1 MSRRKIIKKR
11 FPKPDPVYNNY
22 LVSIL
27 VSRLIK
33 DGKKT
38 LAQNIVCDALDII
51 AYKTESD
58 PIEVFEQAV
67 KNVTPLV
74 EVKARRFGGATYQV
88 PMEVTSFR
96 GTNLALRW
104 IVKASR
110 SRTGKTIAL
119 KLAAELMDAS
129 KNSGDAMRKKQ
140 DPACGNISL
149 PARRMDSVF
158 FEQIGFALNMYL
170 HNHMTNF

>member
-110 SRTGKTIAL
+110 SRTGKTITL

-140 DPACGNISL
+140 DTHKMAEANK
-149 PARRMDSVF
+149 A
-158 FEQIGFALNMYL
+158 FAHFRY
-170 HNHMTNF
+170 

>member
-140 DPACGNISL
+140 DTHKMAEANK
-149 PARRMDSVF
+149 A
-158 FEQIGFALNMYL
+158 FAHFRY
-170 HNHMTNF
+170 

>member
-11 FPKPDPVYNNY
+11 FPKPEPVYNNY

-38 LAQNIVCDALDII
+38 LAQNIVCDAIDII

-140 DPACGNISL
+140 DTHKMAEANK
-149 PARRMDSVF
+149 A
-158 FEQIGFALNMYL
+158 FAHYRY
-170 HNHMTNF
+170 

>member
-140 DPACGNISL
+140 DTHKMAEANR
-149 PARRMDSVF
+149 A
-158 FEQIGFALNMYL
+158 FAHYRW
-170 HNHMTNF
+170 

>member
-11 FPKPDPVYNNY
+11 FPSPDPVYNNY

-38 LAQNIVCDALDII
+38 LAQNIVCDALEII
-51 AYKTESD
+51 AYKMETD
-58 PIEVFEQAV
+58 PIEIFERAV

-96 GTNLALRW
+96 GSNLALRW

-110 SRTGKTIAL
+110 YRTGKTIAL
-119 KLAAELMDAS
+119 KLASELMDAAKS
-129 KNSGDAMRKKQ
+129 SGDAIRKKQ
-140 DPACGNISL
+140 ETHKMAEANK
-149 PARRMDSVF
+149 A
-158 FEQIGFALNMYL
+158 FAHFRY
-170 HNHMTNF
+170 

>member
-11 FPKPDPVYNNY
+11 FPKPDPIYNSY

-33 DGKKT
+33 DGKKS
-38 LAQNIVCDALDII
+38 LAQNIVKDALDII

-58 PIEVFEQAV
+58 PIEIFETAV

-119 KLAAELMDAS
+119 KLAAELMDAA

-140 DPACGNISL
+140 ETHKMAEANK
-149 PARRMDSVF
+149 A
-158 FEQIGFALNMYL
+158 FAHFRY
-170 HNHMTNF
+170 

>member
-67 KNVTPLV
+67 KNVSPLV

-140 DPACGNISL
+140 DTHKMAEANKAFSHF
-149 PARRMDSVF
+149 RF
-158 FEQIGFALNMYL
+158 
-170 HNHMTNF
+170 

>member
-11 FPKPDPVYNNY
+11 FPTPDPVYNNR
-22 LVSIL
+22 LVSML
-27 VSRLIK
+27 VVRLVK

-38 LAQNIVCDALDII
+38 LAQNIVCDALNII
-51 AYKTESD
+51 SYRLLQD
-58 PIEVFEQAV
+58 PIEIFEKAI

-96 GTNLALRW
+96 GTNLSVRW

-110 SRTGKTIAL
+110 NRPGKTIAL
-119 KLAAELMDAS
+119 KLANELIDAS
-129 KNSGDAMRKKQ
+129 KNSGDAIRKKQ
-140 DPACGNISL
+140 ETHKQAEANK
-149 PARRMDSVF
+149 A
-158 FEQIGFALNMYL
+158 FAHFRY
-170 HNHMTNF
+170 

>member
-140 DPACGNISL
+140 DTHKMAEANK
-149 PARRMDSVF
+149 A
-158 FEQIGFALNMYL
+158 FAQFRY
-170 HNHMTNF
+170 

>member
-11 FPKPDPVYNNY
+11 FPKPDPVYNNS

-27 VSRLIK
+27 VSRSIT

-140 DPACGNISL
+140 DTHKMAEANK
-149 PARRMDSVF
+149 A
-158 FEQIGFALNMYL
+158 FAHFRY
-170 HNHMTNF
+170 

>member
-11 FPKPDPVYNNY
+11 FPAPDPVYNNY

-33 DGKKT
+33 DGKKS
-38 LAQNIVCDALDII
+38 LAQSIVCDALDII
-51 AYKTESD
+51 AYKTDAD
-58 PIEVFEQAV
+58 PIEVFEKAV

-88 PMEVTSFR
+88 PMEVTNFR

-110 SRTGKTIAL
+110 TRAGKTIAL

-129 KNSGDAMRKKQ
+129 NNSGDAMRKKTRY
-140 DPACGNISL
+140 P
-149 PARRMDSVF
+149 
-158 FEQIGFALNMYL
+158 
-170 HNHMTNF
+170 

>member
-140 DPACGNISL
+140 DTHKMAEANKAFSHF
-149 PARRMDSVF
+149 RF
-158 FEQIGFALNMYL
+158 
-170 HNHMTNF
+170 

>member
-67 KNVTPLV
+67 KNVTPLD

-140 DPACGNISL
+140 DTHKMAEANK
-149 PARRMDSVF
+149 A
-158 FEQIGFALNMYL
+158 FAHFRY
-170 HNHMTNF
+170 

>member
-11 FPKPDPVYNNY
+11 FPKPDPVYNSY

-88 PMEVTSFR
+88 PMEVTNFR

-110 SRTGKTIAL
+110 SRSGKTIAL

-140 DPACGNISL
+140 ETHKMAEANK
-149 PARRMDSVF
+149 A
-158 FEQIGFALNMYL
+158 FAHFRY
-170 HNHMTNF
+170 

>member
-1 MSRRKIIKKR
+1 MSRRKLIKKR

-140 DPACGNISL
+140 DTHKMAEANK
-149 PARRMDSVF
+149 A
-158 FEQIGFALNMYL
+158 FAHFRY
-170 HNHMTNF
+170 

>member
-11 FPKPDPVYNNY
+11 FPKPDPVYNSY

-33 DGKKT
+33 DGKKA

-58 PIEVFEQAV
+58 PIEIFERAV
-67 KNVTPLV
+67 KNVSPLV

-104 IVKASR
+104 IVQAAR

-140 DPACGNISL
+140 ETHKMAEANK
-149 PARRMDSVF
+149 A
-158 FEQIGFALNMYL
+158 FAHFRY
-170 HNHMTNF
+170 

>member
-104 IVKASR
+104 IVKA
-110 SRTGKTIAL
+110 L
-119 KLAAELMDAS
+119 
-129 KNSGDAMRKKQ
+129 
-140 DPACGNISL
+140 SL
-149 PARRMDSVF
+149 
-158 FEQIGFALNMYL
+158 I
-170 HNHMTNF
+170 HI

>member
-74 EVKARRFGGATYQV
+74 EVKARRFVGATYQV

-140 DPACGNISL
+140 DTHKMAEANK
-149 PARRMDSVF
+149 A
-158 FEQIGFALNMYL
+158 FAHFRY
-170 HNHMTNF
+170 

>member
-140 DPACGNISL
+140 DSHKMAEANK
-149 PARRMDSVF
+149 A
-158 FEQIGFALNMYL
+158 FAHFRY
-170 HNHMTNF
+170 

>member
-74 EVKARRFGGATYQV
+74 EGKARRFGGATYQV

-140 DPACGNISL
+140 DTHKMAEANK
-149 PARRMDSVF
+149 A
-158 FEQIGFALNMYL
+158 FAHFRY
-170 HNHMTNF
+170 

>member
-140 DPACGNISL
+140 DTHKMAEANK
-149 PARRMDSVF
+149 A
-158 FEQIGFALNMYL
+158 FAHLRY
-170 HNHMTNF
+170 

>member
-11 FPKPDPVYNNY
+11 FPKPDPVYNSY

-58 PIEVFEQAV
+58 PIEIFERAV
-67 KNVTPLV
+67 KNVSPLV

-96 GTNLALRW
+96 GTNLGLRW
-104 IVKASR
+104 IVKAAR

-129 KNSGDAMRKKQ
+129 KNSGDAMRKKI
-140 DPACGNISL
+140 DTHKMAEANK
-149 PARRMDSVF
+149 A
-158 FEQIGFALNMYL
+158 FAHFRY
-170 HNHMTNF
+170 

>member
-33 DGKKT
+33 DGKKS

-104 IVKASR
+104 IIKASR

-119 KLAAELMDAS
+119 KLAAELMEAS

-140 DPACGNISL
+140 DTHKMAEANK
-149 PARRMDSVF
+149 A
-158 FEQIGFALNMYL
+158 FAHFRY
-170 HNHMTNF
+170 

>member
-33 DGKKT
+33 DGKKS
-38 LAQNIVCDALDII
+38 LAQNNVCDALDII

-140 DPACGNISL
+140 DTHKMAEANK
-149 PARRMDSVF
+149 A
-158 FEQIGFALNMYL
+158 FA
-170 HNHMTNF
+170 HFR

>member
-140 DPACGNISL
+140 DIHKMAEANK
-149 PARRMDSVF
+149 A
-158 FEQIGFALNMYL
+158 FAHFRY
-170 HNHMTNF
+170 

>member
-11 FPKPDPVYNNY
+11 FPTPDPVYNNS

-27 VSRLIK
+27 VVRLIK

-38 LAQNIVCDALDII
+38 LAHNIVCDALNII
-51 AYKTESD
+51 AYRLVED
-58 PIEVFEQAV
+58 PIEIFEKAI

-88 PMEVTSFR
+88 PMEVTTFR
-96 GTNLALRW
+96 GTNLAVRW

-110 SRTGKTIAL
+110 NRPGKTIAL
-119 KLAAELMDAS
+119 KLANELIDAS
-129 KNSGDAMRKKQ
+129 KNSGDAIRKKQ
-140 DPACGNISL
+140 ETHKQAEANK
-149 PARRMDSVF
+149 A
-158 FEQIGFALNMYL
+158 FAHFRY
-170 HNHMTNF
+170 

>member
-1 MSRRKIIKKR
+1 
-11 FPKPDPVYNNY
+11 

-140 DPACGNISL
+140 DTHKMAEANK
-149 PARRMDSVF
+149 A
-158 FEQIGFALNMYL
+158 FAHFRY
-170 HNHMTNF
+170 

>member
-38 LAQNIVCDALDII
+38 LAQNIGCDALDII

-140 DPACGNISL
+140 DTHKMAEANK
-149 PARRMDSVF
+149 A
-158 FEQIGFALNMYL
+158 FAHFRY
-170 HNHMTNF
+170 

>member
-11 FPKPDPVYNNY
+11 FPKPDPVYKNY

-27 VSRLIK
+27 VCRLIK

-140 DPACGNISL
+140 DTHKMAEANK
-149 PARRMDSVF
+149 A
-158 FEQIGFALNMYL
+158 FAHFRY
-170 HNHMTNF
+170 